1 MSDQKRTQMR
11 LLLSELKLLVIDE
24 ICMVSNTALHHIHQR
39 LKEIFGTSNSQ
50 FNRPAPENPPDIAE
64 AEIDI
69 DIDCNPPT
77 REEIIRAIKKMKN
90 GKAAG
95 PDGIP
100 AEALKADVE
109 TTADMLLPL
118 FVKIWEQEETPT
130 DWKDGHINKLPK
142 KGE

>member
-1 MSDQKRTQMR
+1 
-11 LLLSELKLLVIDE
+11 
-24 ICMVSNTALHHIHQR
+24 
-39 LKEIFGTSNSQ
+39 
-50 FNRPAPENPPDIAE
+50 
-64 AEIDI
+64 
-69 DIDCNPPT
+69 
-77 REEIIRAIKKMKN
+77 MKN

>member
-1 MSDQKRTQMR
+1 MGGTFEG
-11 LLLSELKLLVIDE
+11 LL
-24 ICMVSNTALHHIHQR
+24 
-39 LKEIFGTSNSQ
+39 
-50 FNRPAPENPPDIAE
+50 NRPAPENPPDIAE

-69 DIDCNPPT
+69 DIDCDPPIS
-77 REEIIRAIKKMKN
+77 EEIICAIKKMKN

-100 AEALKADVE
+100 GEAFKADVE

-130 DWKDGHINKLPK
+130 DWKEGHII
-142 KGE
+142 